1 MTIMPTAPWFIA
13 QLALCLGSL
22 GAGAALS
29 RGSRRL
35 ATGVCI
41 ASLSLLVLW
50 PAARFWPTV
59 PISLLGA
66 PIASCLEVTG
76 LFIPATLLFVAAS
89 HHLSR
94 PGERRAI
101 RLLACVCVA
110 VFARIGWWMISP
122 GVPDLGPTV
131 VIDGVARQ
139 STGYTCAAA
148 SMVTLLRARG
158 VDATETEM
166 ARLARTEVGGGATDS
181 RVVWALR
188 EKLRTSRHSVS
199 YQTLDLDGLL
209 AVPKP
214 CLVQL
219 DWGFFVS
226 HMVPVLEATRERVV
240 IGDPLTG
247 RRELTIEAFM
257 RTWKRAAV
265 VVE

>member
-1 MTIMPTAPWFIA
+1 MPTAPWFIA
-13 QLALCLGSL
+13 QLSLCLVSL

-35 ATGVCI
+35 ATWVCI
-41 ASLSLLVLW
+41 ACLSLLLLW
-50 PAARFWPTV
+50 PAVRFWPTA

-66 PIASCLEVTG
+66 RVASCLEVTG

-89 HHLSR
+89 HHLGR
-94 PGERRAI
+94 PGERRAL

-110 VFARIGWWMISP
+110 VFVRVGWWMISP
-122 GVPDLGPTV
+122 GVPDLGTTTI
-131 VIDGVARQ
+131 IDGIARQ

-158 VDATETEM
+158 IDASETEM

-181 RVVWALR
+181 RVLWALQ

-199 YQTLDLDGLL
+199 YQSLDLDRLL
-209 AVPKP
+209 VVPKP

-240 IGDPLTG
+240 IGDPLSG
-247 RRELTIEAFM
+247 RRELSATDFA
-257 RTWKRAAV
+257 RTWKHAAV
-265 VVE
+265 IVE